1 MHDIWGAP
9 PPERK
14 TDIAA
19 LDEKVLARAL
29 DTLILAVERHQP
41 MSIESLL
48 RAGVPTTASVRG
60 VNAFEHLLTLAE
72 ASAEQH
78 PEVLR
83 ALLAHAPQDAQVR
96 AAEHVLRQV
105 RESQPDAAVSRRQR
119 AAAEQRL
126 RTLLDAGAPSM
137 AVLQEDMALGSS
149 VLNQVSPRARAR
161 ENRKP
166 RTRAPLAHSE
176 RVCASLSANL

>member
-41 MSIESLL
+41 MSIEALL
-48 RAGVPTTASVRG
+48 KAGVPTAASVKG

-83 ALLAHAPQDAQVR
+83 ALLAHAPPDAQVR
-96 AAEHVLRQV
+96 A
-105 RESQPDAAVSRRQR
+105 RRPR
-119 AAAEQRL
+119 R
-126 RTLLDAGAPSM
+126 RRRRRH
-137 AVLQEDMALGSS
+137 SS
-149 VLNQVSPRARAR
+149 LCCLVY
-161 ENRKP
+161 
-166 RTRAPLAHSE
+166 
-176 RVCASLSANL
+176 SLSLARSLSLSLPSSR

>member
-41 MSIESLL
+41 MSIEALL
-48 RAGVPTTASVRG
+48 KAGVPTAASVKG

-83 ALLAHAPQDAQVR
+83 ALLAHAPPDAQVC
-96 AAEHVLRQV
+96 
-105 RESQPDAAVSRRQR
+105 RRR
-119 AAAEQRL
+119 RHSPLSVAL
-126 RTLLDAGAPSM
+126 STL
-137 AVLQEDMALGSS
+137 
-149 VLNQVSPRARAR
+149 
-161 ENRKP
+161 
-166 RTRAPLAHSE
+166 
-176 RVCASLSANL
+176 SLSLARSLSLSGMKLRPPSRVA